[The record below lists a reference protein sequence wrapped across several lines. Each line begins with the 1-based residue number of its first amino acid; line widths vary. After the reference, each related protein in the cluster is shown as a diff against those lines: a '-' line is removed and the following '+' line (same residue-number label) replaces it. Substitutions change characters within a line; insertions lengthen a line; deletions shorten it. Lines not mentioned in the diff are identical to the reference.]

1 MIKLGKVTIKQ
12 RRTKKKKINK
22 QIKKEFGA
30 SVSGAFGL
38 WTVTIHMIQGVHKVS
53 LQFDKFITVAVYK
66 LI

>member
-1 MIKLGKVTIKQ
+1 M
-12 RRTKKKKINK
+12 KKK
-22 QIKKEFGA
+22 ECGA

-38 WTVTIHMIQGVHKVS
+38 WTVAIHIIQGVHKVS

>member
-1 MIKLGKVTIKQ
+1 M
-12 RRTKKKKINK
+12 NK

>member
-12 RRTKKKKINK
+12 RRTKKKNK
-22 QIKKEFGA
+22 QKIKKECGA

-38 WTVTIHMIQGVHKVS
+38 WTVAIHIIQGVHKVS
-53 LQFDKFITVAVYK
+53 LQFDKFITVAVDK